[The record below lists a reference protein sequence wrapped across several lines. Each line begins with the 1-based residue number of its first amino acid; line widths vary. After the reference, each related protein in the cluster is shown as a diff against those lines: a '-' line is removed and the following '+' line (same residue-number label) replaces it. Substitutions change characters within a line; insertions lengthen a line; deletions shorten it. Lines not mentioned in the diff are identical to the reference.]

1 MFIFV
6 LNQTYFVSCG
16 KSVATTTSDTHNMEA
31 AGQKVCGS
39 PAGAV
44 AAILIVF
51 AAGMEA
57 LHVIP
62 SAPSAVLSGP
72 ATARPS
78 LLQSGV
84 VAATSPGG
92 WRSARFELTAK
103 RSRLRGGG
111 AYSLPSGLLVLRGA
125 EADNLDS
132 GAQPAGLPPRG
143 LSAEQRSVA
152 MESISPAVRA
162 AVCRHTHTHTHTHTV
177 TRMQTS
183 DDCGTHE

>member
-1 MFIFV
+1 VTPQSMV
-6 LNQTYFVSCG
+6 DAWG
-16 KSVATTTSDTHNMEA
+16 
-31 AGQKVCGS
+31 GPKVCRS

-62 SAPSAVLSGP
+62 SVPSAVLSGTTS
-72 ATARPS
+72 AGRPPS
-78 LLQSGV
+78 MLQSSV
-84 VAATSPGG
+84 VAAKSPDG
-92 WRSARFELTAK
+92 WRSARSEKAAK

-111 AYSLPSGLLVLRGA
+111 ASSLPSDLLVLRGA

-132 GAQPAGLPPRG
+132 RAQPAGLPPRG

-162 AVCRHTHTHTHTHTV
+162 AACTHTHRHTHTHTHTH
-177 TRMQTS
+177 RERERERER
-183 DDCGTHE
+183 DCDAYAYCR